1 VIAGTA
7 LMGIAGALLALPVT
21 ATAQAFITTWLDQRT
36 EPSEAN
42 DNTAPM
48 QAPPP
53 DNNNDDD

>member
-1 VIAGTA
+1 
-7 LMGIAGALLALPVT
+7 MGIAGALLALPVT